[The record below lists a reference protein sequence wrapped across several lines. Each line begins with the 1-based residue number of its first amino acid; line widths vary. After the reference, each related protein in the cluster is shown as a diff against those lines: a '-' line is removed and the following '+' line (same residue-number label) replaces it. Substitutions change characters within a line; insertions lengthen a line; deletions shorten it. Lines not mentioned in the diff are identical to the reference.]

1 MQLFSGEC
9 DSYICNV
16 VDCSASLGS
25 RCWKKFVWCHRG
37 LPRNSADR
45 NRAVFVF
52 VYFCICACVLVYYQD
67 RPTWIGACTCVFVYL
82 CLSTCVLDNLF
93 VTLCLALK
101 KYASVTLSG
110 FQFSHTLSSFHA
122 SPTQTGFWN
131 FSSCRFKTTL
141 IFLVYYCKHNI
152 RVFKHF
158 QVA

>member
-67 RPTWIGACTCVFVYL
+67 SADLNWGLYLRICVFVPFYL
-82 CLSTCVLDNLF
+82 CTWQSLCHSLSGFEKRCICHSVWLSFLSLCLWKISLSLCLAF
-93 VTLCLALK
+93 SFLTLCLAFLHRQHR
-101 KYASVTLSG
+101 LDSG
-110 FQFSHTLSSFHA
+110 TFPHADSSPPWYF
-122 SPTQTGFWN
+122 
-131 FSSCRFKTTL
+131 
-141 IFLVYYCKHNI
+141 
-152 RVFKHF
+152 
-158 QVA
+158 